1 MCQYDIW
8 KYSFRYWVL
17 NIWNSMP
24 DYVVEAYST
33 NSFKIR
39 LDKHWANQEVVF
51 NFDSELIG
59 TGGIPVCT

>member
-1 MCQYDIW
+1 
-8 KYSFRYWVL
+8 
-17 NIWNSMP
+17 MP